1 VAYYSKAEL
10 LKIDFKSLG
19 NDVRISKASS
29 LDKSHQMEIG
39 KNSRIDDFC
48 ALSGNISIGRNVHIA
63 VHCSITASRELA
75 HLEDFS
81 GMAFSSH
88 IFTSSDDYSGA
99 TMTNPTVPITFKNIQ
114 HGAVSLGRHVIVG
127 SGTMIF
133 PGVKIAEGC
142 AISALSIVN
151 KSTEPWGIYF
161 GTPARRLKDR
171 SKKLL
176 ELERQYLNESPDN
189 ES

>member
-1 VAYYSKAEL
+1 MAYYSQAEL
-10 LKIDFKSLG
+10 LKMGFKSLG
-19 NDVRISKASS
+19 NNVRISKLCS
-29 LDKSHQMEIG
+29 LDKSHQMAIG

-75 HLEDFS
+75 ELEDFT
-81 GMAFSSH
+81 GVAFSSH

-99 TMTNPTVPITFKNIQ
+99 TMTNPTVPINFKSIQ

-142 AISALSIVN
+142 AIGALSIVN

-161 GTPARRLKDR
+161 GAPARRIKDR

-176 ELERQYLNESPDN
+176 EFERLYLDESPDN
-189 ES
+189 E

>member
-1 VAYYSKAEL
+1 MAYYSQEEL
-10 LKIDFKSLG
+10 IKFDFKSLG
-19 NDVRISKASS
+19 NNVRISKTAS

-39 KNSRIDDFC
+39 ENSRIDDFC

-63 VHCSITASRELA
+63 VHSSITASREIAL
-75 HLEDFS
+75 LEDFS

-99 TMTNPTVPITFKNIQ
+99 TMTNPTVPIAFKNIE
-114 HGAVSLGRHVIVG
+114 HGAVILRRHVIVG

-133 PGVKIAEGC
+133 PGVEIAEGC
-142 AISALSIVN
+142 AIGALSIVN

-161 GTPARRLKDR
+161 GTPVRRIKNR
-171 SKKLL
+171 SKNLL
-176 ELERQYLNESPDN
+176 VLEEKYLHESHND
-189 ES
+189 E